1 MGYEKHSK
9 EFRTGASN
17 SKATRFRKLF
27 GKTFSL
33 EKVFVLK
40 QLTKSANLSSKFFQL
55 WKNLNKSKQTI
66 FILMRSIM
74 YTQPYTYTQQI
85 PLSLDDGHGDYNR
98 SYERSDDD
106 FDYAD
111 YSTDHR
117 DNNFRN
123 YEKKRRKTNKEIIED
138 MLKRWD

>member
-1 MGYEKHSK
+1 MCYEEHSK

-17 SKATRFRKLF
+17 SKATLFIKLF
-27 GKTFSL
+27 GKTFSR
-33 EKVFVLK
+33 
-40 QLTKSANLSSKFFQL
+40 KSFCFAALYKKREPFFQVL
-55 WKNLNKSKQTI
+55 SVMKELEQKQAHNLHS
-66 FILMRSIM
+66 
-74 YTQPYTYTQQI
+74 
-85 PLSLDDGHGDYNR
+85 SLDDGHGYYNR